1 MTLLI
6 GRGKRLRLSQA
17 AAPNPSHLCCRSGP
31 APRCKKSLPS
41 AGSSPCERARRR
53 APAAAPSP
61 CGAAAHAMGPQI
73 TKMVA
78 IILIATKMVAIIL
91 IATKMAAVAAHAPN
105 NEEAGEKRRAKQG
118 SEESSGIAPRQVGER
133 ATRASSRSCLVVIT
147 PAALRWE
154 SAGILFW
161 SAAEAAAAAARTA
174 AASAGPFADARWAA

>member
-73 TKMVA
+73 
-78 IILIATKMVAIIL
+78 TKMVAIIL